1 MSARSLPA
9 APFVLIDDARAEG
22 AAPARLYRDPVDIV
36 RADDIAEVV
45 PALMRL
51 RKAQASGLHAA
62 GVIGYE
68 AGHALEPRLH
78 ALDLRM
84 RPGDPPL
91 LWFGLFEEV
100 EEIAPDAV
108 AALVG
113 EAASAPRLAPEP
125 LISRAE
131 YDAAFSS
138 VQDRIVA
145 GDVYQINLTFP
156 CRVAVEGD
164 PAAFYGAVRPHAA
177 AGHGALVFTGD
188 HWLLSFSPEMFF
200 ALEQGQLTV
209 RPMKGTAP
217 RDANPARDSENSRLL
232 QTDTKQRAENLMIV
246 DLLRNDLS
254 RIAVP
259 GSVRVSD
266 LFTVETYPT
275 VHQMTSTVTA
285 VADPARDAVDVLMAL
300 FPCGSVTGAPKIR
313 AMEIIHEVE
322 GAARGPY
329 TGSIGR
335 FDPSGDAAFNVAIRT
350 IWINN
355 GGSAGTLGLGSAVVA
370 DSHAAGEWREC
381 LDKARFLAPDV
392 TGRAGER
399 T

>member
-1 MSARSLPA
+1 MPARSFPA
-9 APFVLIDDARAEG
+9 APFVLLDDARAEG
-22 AAPARLYRDPVDIV
+22 AGPVRLYRDAVDVV
-36 RADDIAEVV
+36 RADRLDEVV
-45 PALMRL
+45 PALARL
-51 RKAQASGLHAA
+51 REAQRAGLHAA
-62 GVIGYE
+62 GFIGYE
-68 AGHALEPRLH
+68 AGYALEPRLGG
-78 ALDLRM
+78 LDPRQQA
-84 RPGDPPL
+84 GHPPL
-91 LWFGLFEEV
+91 LWFGLFQQV
-100 EEIAPDAV
+100 EQIAPDTVAGMFNGSIAAPRV
-108 AALVG
+108 AA
-113 EAASAPRLAPEP
+113 APSIA
-125 LISRAE
+125 RAE
-131 YDAAFSS
+131 YDAAFAR

-156 CRVAVEGD
+156 CDAAVEGD

-200 ALEQGQLTV
+200 ALEQGRLTV

-217 RDANPARDSENSRLL
+217 RDADPARDRENIRRLRC
-232 QTDTKQRAENLMIV
+232 DAKQRAENLMIV

-254 RIAVP
+254 RIAAP

-285 VADPARDAVDVLMAL
+285 IADPARDAVDVLTAL

-322 GAARGPY
+322 GSARGPY

-370 DSHAAGEWREC
+370 DSRAADEWREC
-381 LDKARFLAPDV
+381 LDKARFLAPDA

>member
-1 MSARSLPA
+1 MPARLPST
-9 APFVLIDDARAEG
+9 PFVLIDDARADG
-22 AAPARLYRDPVDIV
+22 AAAARLYRDPVDVV
-36 RADDIAEVV
+36 RAERREEVV

-51 RKAQASGLHAA
+51 RAAQTSGLHAA
-62 GVIGYE
+62 GFIGYE
-68 AGHALEPRLH
+68 AGHALEPRLT
-78 ALDLRM
+78 ALDPRT
-84 RPGDPPL
+84 RVGDPPF
-91 LWFGLFEEV
+91 LWFGLFEQV
-100 EEIAPDAV
+100 EEIAPDV
-108 AALVG
+108 TAALFG
-113 EAASAPRLAPEP
+113 GAAPAPRIAAEP
-125 LISRAE
+125 LISRTG
-131 YDAAFSS
+131 YDNAFSS

-145 GDVYQINLTFP
+145 GDVYQVNLTFP
-156 CRVAVEGD
+156 CRVAVDGD
-164 PAAFYGAVRPHAA
+164 PVALYGAVRPHAA

-200 ALEQGQLTV
+200 ALERGQLTV

-217 RDANPARDSENSRLL
+217 RDADPVRDRGNIHRL
-232 QTDTKQRAENLMIV
+232 QTDVKQRAENLMIV

-285 VADPARDAVDVLMAL
+285 QADPARDAVDVLMAL

-322 GAARGPY
+322 GTARGPY

-335 FDPSGDAAFNVAIRT
+335 FDPSGDAGFNVAIRT
-350 IWINN
+350 IWINK
-355 GGSAGTLGLGSAVVA
+355 GGSSGTLGLGSAIVA
-370 DSHAAGEWREC
+370 DSRAADEWREC
-381 LDKARFLAPDV
+381 LDKARFLAPEAIE
-392 TGRAGER
+392 RAGER

>member
-1 MSARSLPA
+1 MPTCLPST
-9 APFVLIDDARAEG
+9 PFVLIDDARAEG
-22 AAPARLYRDPVDIV
+22 AGPARLYRDPVDVV
-36 RADDIAEVV
+36 RAARLDEVV

-51 RKAQASGLHAA
+51 RAAQASGLHAA
-62 GVIGYE
+62 GFIGYE
-68 AGHALEPRLH
+68 AGFALEPRLT
-78 ALDLRM
+78 ALDPRT
-84 RPGDPPL
+84 RVGDPPL
-91 LWFGLFEEV
+91 LWFGLFEQV

-108 AALVG
+108 AALFG
-113 EAASAPRLAPEP
+113 DAAPAPQIAAEP
-125 LISRAE
+125 MISRTG
-131 YDAAFSS
+131 YDDAFSS

-156 CRVAVEGD
+156 CRAAVAGD
-164 PAAFYGAVRPHAA
+164 PAAFYGTVRPHAA

-200 ALEQGQLTV
+200 ALECGRLTV

-217 RDANPARDSENSRLL
+217 RDADPARDNDNSRLL
-232 QTDTKQRAENLMIV
+232 QTDPKQRAENLMIV

-259 GSVRVSD
+259 GSVNVSD

-285 VADPARDAVDVLMAL
+285 IADPTRDAVDVLTAL

-313 AMEIIHEVE
+313 AMEIIHEIE
-322 GAARGPY
+322 DAARGPY

-355 GGSAGTLGLGSAVVA
+355 GGSSGTLGLGSAVVA
-370 DSHAAGEWREC
+370 DSRAADEWREC
-381 LDKARFLAPDV
+381 LDKARFLAPEAIE
-392 TGRAGER
+392 RAGER

>member
-22 AAPARLYRDPVDIV
+22 SAPARLYRDPVDIV

-45 PALMRL
+45 PALMRI
-51 RKAQASGLHAA
+51 RDAQAAGLHAA
-62 GVIGYE
+62 GLIGYE
-68 AGHALEPRLH
+68 AGYALETRLR
-78 ALDLRM
+78 ARDLRA
-84 RPGDPPL
+84 RTDDPPL
-91 LWFGLFEEV
+91 LWFGLFERV
-100 EEIAPDAV
+100 EEIAADAV
-108 AALVG
+108 PALFGGAAP
-113 EAASAPRLAPEP
+113 APRCTAEP
-125 LISRAE
+125 LISRTGYE
-131 YDAAFSS
+131 DAFSS
-138 VQDRIVA
+138 VRNRIVA

-164 PAAFYGAVRPHAA
+164 PVAFYGAVRPHAA

-200 ALEQGQLTV
+200 ALDCGRLTV

-217 RDANPARDSENSRLL
+217 RDANPVRDSENSRRL
-232 QTDTKQRAENLMIV
+232 QTDAKQRAENLMIV

-266 LFTVETYPT
+266 LFTIESYPT

-285 VADPARDAVDVLMAL
+285 QADPARDAVDVLMAL

-322 GAARGPY
+322 GVARGPY

-370 DSHAAGEWREC
+370 DSGAADEWREC
-381 LDKARFLAPDV
+381 LDKAQFLAPEA
-392 TGRAGER
+392 RESR
-399 T
+399 

>member
-1 MSARSLPA
+1 MPVRSLPHG
-9 APFVLIDDARAEG
+9 PFVLLDDARANG
-22 AAPARLYRDPVDIV
+22 PAPARLYRDAVEV
-36 RADDIAEVV
+36 VCAESVEEVV

-51 RKAQASGLHAA
+51 RDAGRAGLHAA
-62 GVIGYE
+62 GFIGYE
-68 AGHALEPRLH
+68 AGHALEPRL
-78 ALDLRM
+78 ASLGARQ
-84 RPGDPPL
+84 REGDPPL
-91 LWFGLFEEV
+91 LWFGLFDRV
-100 EEIAPDAV
+100 EEIAPDTVAGMFGGSNAV
-108 AALVG
+108 
-113 EAASAPRLAPEP
+113 PRAMPEP
-125 LISRAE
+125 LISRAA
-131 YDAAFSS
+131 YDAAFAS
-138 VQDRIVA
+138 VQERIVA
-145 GDVYQINLTFP
+145 GDVYQVNLTFP
-156 CRVAVEGD
+156 CTVAVAGD
-164 PAAFYGAVRPHAA
+164 PVAAYGAVRPHAA

-200 ALEQGQLTV
+200 ALDRGRLTV

-217 RDANPARDSENSRLL
+217 RDADPARDRESIRLL
-232 QTDTKQRAENLMIV
+232 QTDEKQRAENLMIV

-254 RIAVP
+254 RVAMA

-275 VHQMTSTVTA
+275 VHQMTSTVMA
-285 VADPARDAVDVLMAL
+285 LADPARDAVDVLMAL

-313 AMEIIHEVE
+313 AMEIAHEVE
-322 GAARGPY
+322 GMARGPY

-355 GGSAGTLGLGSAVVA
+355 GGTAGTLGLGSAVVA
-370 DSHAAGEWREC
+370 DSRAADEWREC
-381 LDKARFLAPDV
+381 LDKARFLAPDA